1 MVNFQMAYFTYASA
15 VWQMVSLKR
24 PVNGLKTEFFVDQTA
39 KNAKNA
45 ETADKRDAGL
55 LLGRES
61 LLTPVN
67 ALLSI
72 RDGQN
77 RCGRL

>member
-24 PVNGLKTEFFVDQTA
+24 PVNGRKTEFFVDQTA

-45 ETADKRDAGL
+45 ETAD
-55 LLGRES
+55 
-61 LLTPVN
+61 
-67 ALLSI
+67 
-72 RDGQN
+72 
-77 RCGRL
+77 

>member
-24 PVNGLKTEFFVDQTA
+24 PVNGRKTEFFVDQTA
-39 KNAKNA
+39 KNTKNA

-55 LLGRES
+55 LLGREIFHRFS
-61 LLTPVN
+61 FAFSAFFAVEP
-67 ALLSI
+67 I
-72 RDGQN
+72 
-77 RCGRL
+77 